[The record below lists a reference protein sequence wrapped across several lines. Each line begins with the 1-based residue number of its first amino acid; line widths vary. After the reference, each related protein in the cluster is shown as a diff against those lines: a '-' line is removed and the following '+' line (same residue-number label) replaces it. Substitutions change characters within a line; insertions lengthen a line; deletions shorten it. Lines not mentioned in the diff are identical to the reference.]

1 MTKVGLYA
9 IGTSTTLE
17 SNKRL
22 SRWGVKDGQKCPF
35 KDSHVAAITL
45 ITPCRGSG
53 DHASLTL
60 FAQTLLPIG
69 IPSLA
74 CGLGSNTLCRKMP
87 HVRLVPLNV
96 GYDIPVGR
104 WVTLN
109 DPDGNIVGLEDRSK
123 GGLPVEG

>member
-22 SRWGVKDGQKCPF
+22 SRWGVQDGQQCPL

-45 ITPCRGSG
+45 ITSCRVSG
-53 DHASLTL
+53 GHSSLTL
-60 FAQTLLPIG
+60 FAKTLLPIG
-69 IPSLA
+69 IPTLA

-87 HVRLVPLNV
+87 HVRFVPLTV
-96 GYDIPVGR
+96 GSDIPVGR

-123 GGLPVEG
+123 GGLPVDG